1 MKLANVFN
9 ARPAMMRLATLKMA
23 PKVAYDVLK
32 FSRRFDAEFEIAE
45 KQRVTLL
52 MEISGAG
59 EGEDIT
65 IEPNSPEFDRF
76 AAAFDEVL
84 AVEIDMAVCPM
95 TMDAL
100 IAALDASEGNTL
112 SVQDIALLEV
122 LFETPAA

>member
-9 ARPAMMRLATLKMA
+9 ARPAIVRLATLKMA
-23 PKVAYDVLK
+23 PRVAYDVLK
-32 FSRRFDAEFEIAE
+32 FSRRFDADFEIVE
-45 KQRVTLL
+45 KQRVSLL

-76 AAAFDEVL
+76 VAAFDEVL
-84 AVEIDMAVCPM
+84 AGEIDMAVCPM
-95 TMDAL
+95 RMDAL

-112 SVQDIALLEV
+112 SVQNIALLEV
-122 LFETPAA
+122 LFESDAA